1 MVSMDSFL
9 KESQRLHPPAALSA
23 HRVCI
28 TDLKLSNGITL
39 KKGSHVAVPSEVIQR
54 SSSNYESPDS
64 FDGFRFVKRAAAGD
78 KNSQLV
84 DLSPDYLVFGMG
96 VHACPGRW
104 MASALMKL
112 ALAHILTR
120 FDITVFDSS
129 SELHIKS
136 SHEEA
141 KATRRKKSNS
151 MNERSSSP
159 SEEDDSNSQSKRV
172 ESSFAASPQP
182 FLDPPTWETMLKHSQ
197 ERLAAQS
204 ASGGSSEASA
214 AQESAERLRQR
225 VDRETEYGSMAIR
238 GRSSVRGRGK
248 RGRGNGNVYWGGR
261 Y

>member
-1 MVSMDSFL
+1 MPEPTLQAPRARIIPSKRPLLPTKAML
-9 KESQRLHPPAALSA
+9 RLNPSATPA
-23 HRVCI
+23 
-28 TDLKLSNGITL
+28 
-39 KKGSHVAVPSEVIQR
+39 
-54 SSSNYESPDS
+54 
-64 FDGFRFVKRAAAGD
+64 
-78 KNSQLV
+78 
-84 DLSPDYLVFGMG
+84 
-96 VHACPGRW
+96 
-104 MASALMKL
+104 
-112 ALAHILTR
+112 
-120 FDITVFDSS
+120 
-129 SELHIKS
+129 ELHIKS

-141 KATRRKKSNS
+141 KATRRKKPNS

-248 RGRGNGNVYWGGR
+248 RGRLSLIHI
-261 Y
+261 